1 MTNMEEQR
9 GKEPL
14 AIRRAT
20 SEGDFV
26 KNHLCNKMYLAILFS
41 TLFHCSGYM
50 TLEILPVLCEC
61 WNDLTCS

>member
-1 MTNMEEQR
+1 MSNMEEQR

-26 KNHLCNKMYLAILFS
+26 KNHLCNKKNLPSNFVFNTFSLFWLHD
-41 TLFHCSGYM
+41 T
-50 TLEILPVLCEC
+50 
-61 WNDLTCS
+61 